1 MKIKYIKK
9 GGIRQKC
16 EMKKIT
22 HQIKEDIPFFNLTD
36 EKDSRFTKNNNN
48 VIK

>member
-22 HQIKEDIPFFNLTD
+22 HQINLTD